1 MTRSAPRYSPPA
13 DRARRAARDPFLVR
27 LGVLVAAGV
36 IVAPIAALIARDGR
50 EVVQAADFPGA
61 AVALEPGAE
70 STTIAPQPAPRPSAG
85 TIPATVPPGGTLPAT
100 IAPPTTAP
108 VAPAPADEEAS
119 SRAAAPSEGGSG
131 GTPAAAAPAPT
142 AAPAPATAAP
152 TTAPPPP
159 PPPPPP
165 PQPPRGSWSEAQI
178 IQIIRDVFPDDIEEK
193 AIAIAHRESRFD
205 PYAQNFCCTGLFQIY
220 GDVHEK
226 LINSLGF
233 RVDQLTDPLVNCVV
247 ALTLYQRSGWAPWG
261 G

>member
-27 LGVLVAAGV
+27 LGVLLLAGV
-36 IVAPIAALIARDGR
+36 IVTPIAAMIARNDGG
-50 EVVQAADFPGA
+50 EVVQAGNLPGA

-70 STTIAPQPAPRPSAG
+70 STTIAPAPLQLASAG
-85 TIPATVPPGGTLPAT
+85 TVPATVPPAGTVPAT
-100 IAPPTTAP
+100 IAPPTTVPPATTASDEAASQA
-108 VAPAPADEEAS
+108 VAPAGD
-119 SRAAAPSEGGSG
+119 SG
-131 GTPAAAAPAPT
+131 GAPAAAAPAPT
-142 AAPAPATAAP
+142 GAPAPEPTAAP
-152 TTAPPPP
+152 TTAAPPPP
-159 PPPPPP
+159 PPPP
-165 PQPPRGSWSEAQI
+165 QTSWSEGQI
-178 IQIIRDVFPDDIEEK
+178 IQLIRDVFPDDIEEK
-193 AIAIAHRESRFD
+193 AIAIAQRESRFD
-205 PYAQNFCCTGLFQIY
+205 PNARNFCCTGLFQIY

>member
-27 LGVLVAAGV
+27 LGVLLVAGI
-36 IVAPIAALIARDGR
+36 IVTPIAAMIARSDGG
-50 EVVQAADFPGA
+50 EVVQAGNLPGA
-61 AVALEPGAE
+61 AVALEPGAD
-70 STTIAPQPAPRPSAG
+70 STTVAPAPVLVPPTAG
-85 TIPATVPPGGTLPAT
+85 TIPATVPPAGTLPAT

-108 VAPAPADEEAS
+108 PPTAAAEEVTQQ
-119 SRAAAPSEGGSG
+119 AAAPSGGSG
-131 GTPAAAAPAPT
+131 GAPAAAPAPT
-142 AAPAPATAAP
+142 EAPAPPPTAPP

-165 PQPPRGSWSEAQI
+165 QGSWSESQI